1 MRPARIIATVA
12 LATAVAV
19 TGSYLALST
28 STHPSTAS
36 QPAATAPP
44 VSSTPT
50 STPQPGPGPDLPPS
64 TTSQSGSPTPSR
76 CAASALG
83 GSVQA
88 SDGAAGTIYTTIGLR
103 NLSARA
109 CTVKGTPGVRLLNDQ
124 DQSQPLTAPSVP
136 GGPAGS
142 LVVLR
147 PGRAARFT
155 FSRPSACDRTV
166 AGSRLRVTLPQ
177 GQGALVVDLGGDTQ
191 FGTCARVGVRALEA
205 ATTSPDGGRISDPQV
220 AADRLVASWVGGD
233 RAAAR
238 NLAGLAVTDRLF
250 SESPPAH
257 APAALPCRLVPDP
270 ATYVCS
276 YPLASHAALS
286 VFVEGGASAGYSVS
300 GVEFGD

>member
-1 MRPARIIATVA
+1 MNFR
-12 LATAVAV
+12 
-19 TGSYLALST
+19 
-28 STHPSTAS
+28 
-36 QPAATAPP
+36 
-44 VSSTPT
+44 
-50 STPQPGPGPDLPPS
+50 
-64 TTSQSGSPTPSR
+64 
-76 CAASALG
+76 
-83 GSVQA
+83 SV
-88 SDGAAGTIYTTIGLR
+88 AAGTIYTTIGLR

-109 CTVKGTPGVRLLNDQ
+109 CTVKGTPQVQLLNDE

-147 PGRAARFT
+147 PGGAARFT
-155 FSRPSACDRTV
+155 FSRPNACDRNV

-177 GQGALVVDLGGDTQ
+177 GQGSLVVDLGGDTQ

-205 ATTSPDGGRISDPQV
+205 ATTSPGGGRISDPQV
-220 AADRLVASWVGGD
+220 AADRLVAAWVGGD

-238 NLAGLAVTDRLF
+238 NLTGLAVTDRLF

-276 YPLASHAALS
+276 YPLAPHAELS
-286 VFVEGGASAGYSVS
+286 VFVEGGASAGYGVS